1 MEYRSIYFISMMLS
15 IIMLSFSFYLVDK
28 FSPAQKPKVE
38 VVEVTIYTDTCMHGV
53 VENIEYRSIRMK

>member
-1 MEYRSIYFISMMLS
+1 
-15 IIMLSFSFYLVDK
+15 MLSFSFYLVDK